1 MRVHSY
7 LMKNTEKLS
16 EEEER
21 TTWMY
26 LDAAAHTRTDPPS
39 GSHAMEACSGD
50 VMDLPSRLYSA
61 TIYTVLCLT
70 HRLHSLQFLP
80 LALLGLSSPTSFIPA
95 SEGER
100 FAAWPIKA
108 SPLFHSQ
115 GF

>member
-1 MRVHSY
+1 
-7 LMKNTEKLS
+7 MKNTEKLS

-26 LDAAAHTRTDPPS
+26 LDAAAHTRTDPTS

-61 TIYTVLCLT
+61 TIYTVLCLA